1 MRDVG
6 RSRPKTQFDQRADR
20 RLRAQR
26 KRVLETIEVREHLD
40 EDEVDSASYWSLL
53 PE

>member
-6 RSRPKTQFDQRADR
+6 RSRPKTNFDQRADR

-26 KRVLETIEVREHLD
+26 KRVREDIEMRDLLD
-40 EDEVDSASYWSLL
+40 EGDEENVGYWDLI
-53 PE
+53 PD